1 MAQYKAQRVGVF
13 VDVQN
18 MYYSAKNLYDAK
30 VNFAKLLDE
39 ATGQRQLVRAIA
51 YVVKGPQSEEDN
63 FFTALEKIGF
73 EVKTRALQV
82 FLGGTKKGDWDVGL
96 AIDTVRSAEGLDVII
111 LVTGDGDFVPL
122 IEYLRLGK
130 GKQVEVAAFSR
141 TASARI
147 KEAADTFVEIENVP
161 KVLLKINKRRTKN
174 RASTKN

>member
-82 FLGGTKKGDWDVGL
+82 FLGGTKKGDWDVGICMD
-96 AIDTVRSAEGLDVII
+96 AIRMAQKLDVVV
-111 LVTGDGDFVPL
+111 LVSGDGDFESLVN
-122 IEYLRLGK
+122 YLKYSHGCV
-130 GKQVEVAAFSR
+130 VEVLAFGR
-141 TASARI
+141 TASSKLKDESDVFVDLGETKKFLI
-147 KEAADTFVEIENVP
+147 K
-161 KVLLKINKRRTKN
+161 K
-174 RASTKN
+174 